1 MSVFVRYLNDNHR
14 KNSKW
19 WCADIIYRSSS
30 ARSVSRDLFLVVWP
44 AQLNDIHR
52 VSRPTSKKKIVMETN
67 NNLIESQV
75 YRLIVSHCQANRVYI
90 MNWLSCHLLLLGI
103 ISFWLTVIL
112 LRYQQ
117 LICTVTNLLT
127 EFIELIRID

>member
-1 MSVFVRYLNDNHR
+1 
-14 KNSKW
+14 
-19 WCADIIYRSSS
+19 
-30 ARSVSRDLFLVVWP
+30 
-44 AQLNDIHR
+44 
-52 VSRPTSKKKIVMETN
+52 METN